1 MKPTEEHVISE
12 CSRVFSA
19 IPVIDSMNDLGRREI
34 FTALMRRCESNDH
47 VTEVLGRFQE
57 EARDW
62 VNPIAELVFIAR
74 ATTKPER
81 APDGCENCS
90 KDAFDPN
97 NPKKGWEMFVRDE
110 IDGRL
115 VHRFCD
121 CARGQYFREMARR
134 RLEEGTWPH
143 DTRR

>member
-19 IPVIDSMNDLGRREI
+19 IPVIDSMNDAGRREI
-34 FTALMRRCESNDH
+34 ANALMRRCQSNDH

-74 ATTKPER
+74 ETAKPER
-81 APDGCENCS
+81 AQDGREDCS
-90 KDAFDPN
+90 MDAFDPN
-97 NPKKGWEMFVRDE
+97 NPKKGLESV
-110 IDGRL
+110 
-115 VHRFCD
+115 CP
-121 CARGQYFREMARR
+121 RR
-134 RLEEGTWPH
+134 R
-143 DTRR
+143 RRPACGPLM